1 MVRGGVKIIWFGDA
15 ALPDNRAGSA
25 DAWGGFLQQRT
36 RLLDFIRQI
45 RRVVVLSGD
54 IHASM
59 TAELAHQD
67 DPDFKIISLI
77 SSPFFWPYPHSRPQ
91 LFVLDGI
98 LRTGGANSG
107 YRCKTLDR

>member
-1 MVRGGVKIIWFGDA
+1 
-15 ALPDNRAGSA
+15 
-25 DAWGGFLQQRT
+25 
-36 RLLDFIRQI
+36 
-45 RRVVVLSGD
+45 
-54 IHASM
+54 M

-67 DPDFKIISLI
+67 DPDFKIISLV

-107 YRCKTLDR
+107 YRVQNAGPVISTDNFTRVTVDLDGVVAEVFGRKGELLLTKQHRF